1 MESTRLQK
9 VSRLIQ
15 KEIGIMFQ
23 RESHTICNGKMVT
36 VTAVR
41 VSPDL
46 GIAKVYISIFP
57 SENTKETLFHIK
69 NSTKTIRHNIGLNM
83 KNQLRILPELEF
95 FIDDS
100 LDYIEKIEKLIKPR
114 KTP

>member
-1 MESTRLQK
+1 MESYRLQK

-15 KEIGIMFQ
+15 KELGIIFQ

-46 GIAKVYISIFP
+46 GIAKVYIKYISIRE
-57 SENTKETLFHIK
+57 SKETLIHIK
-69 NSTKTIRHNIGLNM
+69 II
-83 KNQLRILPELEF
+83 LRQYVIILV
-95 FIDDS
+95 
-100 LDYIEKIEKLIKPR
+100 
-114 KTP
+114 